1 MADVFVSYARSD
13 KVRVAPLV
21 AAIEANGWTVWWDP
35 EISPGQEF
43 DRQIAR
49 ELKSATAILVV
60 WTRNSVESRWV
71 RGEAREGAERGIL
84 IPIRF
89 DHAELP
95 IDVRTLHTTDFDD
108 WREDSRSS
116 QAQEVMRAL
125 GTMIARRRA
134 LQSTTVISAS
144 PAPAHGYARPAIC
157 VLPFANMSGD
167 PEQEYFSD
175 GITEDIIT
183 DLSKVS
189 ALSVTSRNSAFVF
202 KGRHVDV
209 PKVARELKVDHIL
222 EGSVRKAGGR
232 VRITAQLVNGS
243 SNDHVWAERYDRD
256 LNDIFALQDEISE
269 AIVNALK
276 LKLLPAER
284 QAIQQRGTDIV
295 EAYNLYLMA
304 RQLYITGHEGDA
316 RRAEGIVRLC
326 GRATEIDANYARAW
340 ALLALGQT
348 ILRFLHGRKFD
359 GGLAA
364 AERALALDPT
374 LAEAHAVKARIY
386 SEDGRYEA
394 ASAEIDAA
402 LHLDPDSYEVNR
414 SAAYLRYR
422 QNRPGDAARYFEKA
436 LTLLD
441 TDVNSASML
450 ISCYTA
456 VGDLQAVARVAE
468 ITLTRAETILKQDPN
483 NAAAV
488 GYGANALAARG
499 ESQRFKEWMKRALLL
514 DPDNI
519 KSRYNFACALAAQ
532 LHETDAALELLGL
545 VFENV
550 SIGLLNH
557 AKADPDLDSLR
568 SDPKFT
574 AMVQAADARIAV
586 TGEVGSSTRK
596 ALPSL

>member
-13 KVRVAPLV
+13 KARVAPLV
-21 AAIEANGWTVWWDP
+21 AAIEAKGWTVWWDT

-43 DRQIAR
+43 DRQIAAQ
-49 ELKSATAILVV
+49 LKIATAVLVV
-60 WTRNSVESRWV
+60 WTPNSVESRWV
-71 RGEAREGAERGIL
+71 RGEARAGAERGIL
-84 IPIRF
+84 VPIRF
-89 DHAELP
+89 ERVDLP

-108 WREDSRSS
+108 WGEDPLSP
-116 QAQEVMRAL
+116 QAQELLRAL
-125 GTMIARRRA
+125 GNMVARQRA
-134 LQSTTVISAS
+134 LQASTAISPS
-144 PAPAHGYARPAIC
+144 VPSVSVHGLERPAIC

-189 ALSVTSRNSAFVF
+189 ALAVTSRNTAFVF
-202 KGRHVDV
+202 KGKHVDV
-209 PKVARELKVDHIL
+209 PKVARQLKVNHVL

-232 VRITAQLVNGS
+232 VRITAQLVDGA

-269 AIVNALK
+269 AIVKALK

-284 QAIQQRGTDIV
+284 QAIEQRGTENI

-304 RQLYITGHEGDA
+304 RQLYVTGHEGDE
-316 RRAEGIVRLC
+316 RRAERIVRLC
-326 GRATEIDANYARAW
+326 GRATEIDSNYARAW
-340 ALLALGQT
+340 ALLALGQG

-359 GGLAA
+359 AGLAA
-364 AERALALDPT
+364 AERALALDPK

-386 SEDGRYEA
+386 SQDSQYDA

-402 LHLDPDSYEVNR
+402 LRLDPDSYEVNR

-422 QNRPGDAARYFEKA
+422 QNRPGEAARYFEKA
-436 LTLLD
+436 MTLLD

-450 ISCYTA
+450 ISCYA
-456 VGDLQAVARVAE
+456 AIGDLQAVARVAE
-468 ITLTRAETILKQDPN
+468 ITLSRAEAILKQDPN

-488 GYGANALAARG
+488 SYTAHALAAQG
-499 ESQRFKEWMKRALLL
+499 EFQRFKEWMKRALLL

-519 KSRYNFACALAAQ
+519 KSRYNFACRLATH
-532 LHETDAALELLGL
+532 LKEPEAALELLGP
-545 VFENV
+545 VFENISV
-550 SIGLLNH
+550 GLLNH
-557 AKADPDLDSLR
+557 AKADPDLDPLR
-568 SDPKFT
+568 SDPRFT
-574 AMVQAADARIAV
+574 AMVAAADARLAA
-586 TGEVGSSTRK
+586 TGEVGS
-596 ALPSL
+596 